1 VAIGPN
7 PNPNLTR
14 RSLPSPRCA
23 TWPLALTLTLPNPPL
38 PAIAKVCHVAIARLE
53 KSRKTTHSVR
63 DVEAT
68 QGMLQVREV
77 S

>member
-1 VAIGPN
+1 VPRVIGPT
-7 PNPNLTR
+7 LT
-14 RSLPSPRCA
+14 
-23 TWPLALTLTLPNPPL
+23 LTLTLPNPPL